1 MTEENLIDGAA
12 VLSRALVDQGLEY
25 VFGIVGYPVIEVGVA
40 MQVAGLK
47 FIAMRNEQAACYAA
61 QAVGYLTGK
70 PGVVLVVS
78 GPGLLHTLGGLA
90 NATVNAWPL
99 LVIGG
104 SSDEDQE
111 GMGAFQEWPQV
122 ESARLYTKFSARPP
136 TIQHIPFF
144 VEKAVRISTHGR
156 PGACYLD
163 IAGDLVNTTVDE
175 SSVRFFPKV
184 GPPPKTLAETFQVQ
198 KALEVLAHAER
209 PLVIVGKGA
218 AYAHAEKEVRQFLEL
233 TGLPFLPTPMGK
245 GVMPDNHPQCVIAAR
260 SRALLQAD
268 VILLLGARL
277 NWILHF
283 GKPPRYAPTAKFIQ
297 VDICQEELSNN
308 IGSDRVIGLAGDLQ
322 VVTQQFLDVA
332 RSSGRG
338 QWPYSSSTPWWQSL
352 RSKVKDNE
360 AKSAALARSTEVPMN
375 YYAAISKVQAMIP
388 RDSLIVSEGA
398 NTMDIGRTILLN
410 HSPRH
415 RLDAGTFGTMGV
427 GMGFGI
433 AAALV
438 AQDRWP
444 GKRVVCLEG
453 DSAFGFSGMEVE
465 TICRYKLPILI
476 VVINNNGIAMGLDRE
491 IWDLIPVA
499 DRPNR
504 LMPTALMPDAR
515 YDQVMTAFGG
525 VGFRVTT
532 PSELEDA
539 LRLSLSKHA
548 HQPVLINVM
557 VSPHAQRKQQ
567 DFDWL
572 TRSSK
577 L

>member
-1 MTEENLIDGAA
+1 MAETLVDGAS
-12 VLSRALVDQGLEY
+12 VLSKALVDQGVEY

-40 MQVAGLK
+40 MQTAGIK
-47 FIAMRNEQAACYAA
+47 FIGMRNEQAACYAA
-61 QAVGYLTGK
+61 QAVGYLTGR

-78 GPGLLHTLGGLA
+78 GPGLLHTMGGLA
-90 NATVNAWPL
+90 NATINAWPV

-136 TIQHIPFF
+136 SIQHIPFF
-144 VEKAVRISTHGR
+144 VEKAIRISTHGR

-163 IAGDLVNTTVDE
+163 INGDMVNASVDE
-175 SSVRFFPKV
+175 STVRYFPRV
-184 GPPPKTLAETFQVQ
+184 GAPPKSYAEPSDVVR
-198 KALEVLAHAER
+198 ALELLSQAKR

-218 AYAHAEKEVRQFLEL
+218 AYANAERELRELLKL

-245 GVMPDNHPQCVIAAR
+245 GVMADDHEQCVIAAR

-268 VILLLGARL
+268 VVLLLGARL

-283 GKPPRYAPTAKFIQ
+283 GKPPRYNEDTKFIQ
-297 VDICQEELSNN
+297 VDICPEELGNN
-308 IGSDRVIGLAGDLQ
+308 IKSDHVIGLAGDLQ
-322 VVTQQFLDVA
+322 AVTQQFVKA
-332 RSSGRG
+332 VRSSQKG
-338 QWPYSSSTPWWQSL
+338 QWPYPSSTPWWQNL

-360 AKSAALARSTEVPMN
+360 LKSKALASDLSVPMN
-375 YYAAISKVQAMIP
+375 YYAAISMVQEMIP

-427 GMGFGI
+427 GLGFGI

-438 AQDRWP
+438 ARDRWP
-444 GKRVVCLEG
+444 NKRVVCLEG

-465 TICRYKLPILI
+465 TICRYNLPVLI
-476 VVINNNGIAMGLDRE
+476 VVINNNGIAMGMEKD
-491 IWDLIPVA
+491 IWELIPVE
-499 DRPNR
+499 DRPQR
-504 LMPTALMPDAR
+504 LMPTCLMPDAR

-525 VGFRVTT
+525 VGYHVTT
-532 PSELEDA
+532 PSELESA
-539 LRLSLSKHA
+539 LRQSLTEHSNK
-548 HQPVLINVM
+548 PVLINVM
-557 VSPHAQRKQQ
+557 VSPQAQRKQQ

>member
-1 MTEENLIDGAA
+1 MMCQFKYLI
-12 VLSRALVDQGLEY
+12 
-25 VFGIVGYPVIEVGVA
+25 
-40 MQVAGLK
+40 
-47 FIAMRNEQAACYAA
+47 
-61 QAVGYLTGK
+61 
-70 PGVVLVVS
+70 
-78 GPGLLHTLGGLA
+78 
-90 NATVNAWPL
+90 
-99 LVIGG
+99 
-104 SSDEDQE
+104 
-111 GMGAFQEWPQV
+111 
-122 ESARLYTKFSARPP
+122 
-136 TIQHIPFF
+136 
-144 VEKAVRISTHGR
+144 
-156 PGACYLD
+156 
-163 IAGDLVNTTVDE
+163 
-175 SSVRFFPKV
+175 
-184 GPPPKTLAETFQVQ
+184 
-198 KALEVLAHAER
+198 
-209 PLVIVGKGA
+209 
-218 AYAHAEKEVRQFLEL
+218 
-233 TGLPFLPTPMGK
+233 
-245 GVMPDNHPQCVIAAR
+245 
-260 SRALLQAD
+260 ALLQAD

-338 QWPYSSSTPWWQSL
+338 QWPYSLSTPWWQSL

-360 AKSAALARSTEVPMN
+360 AKSAALAQSAEVPMN
-375 YYAAISKVQAMIP
+375 YYAAISKVQAIIP
-388 RDSLIVSEGA
+388 KDSLIVSEGA

-438 AQDRWP
+438 AQDHWP

-476 VVINNNGIAMGLDRE
+476 IVINNNGIAMGMDRE
-491 IWDLIPVA
+491 IWDLIPVE

-532 PSELEDA
+532 PTELEDA

>member
-1 MTEENLIDGAA
+1 M
-12 VLSRALVDQGLEY
+12 
-25 VFGIVGYPVIEVGVA
+25 
-40 MQVAGLK
+40 
-47 FIAMRNEQAACYAA
+47 
-61 QAVGYLTGK
+61 
-70 PGVVLVVS
+70 
-78 GPGLLHTLGGLA
+78 LHTIGGLA
-90 NATVNAWPL
+90 NATINAWPVI
-99 LVIGG
+99 VIGG

-111 GMGAFQEWPQV
+111 GTGAFQEWPQV

-136 TIQHIPFF
+136 SIEHIPFF

-163 IAGDLVNTTVDE
+163 INGDMVNGTVEE
-175 SSVRFFPKV
+175 SSVRFFPEV
-184 GPPPKTLAETFQVQ
+184 GPPPKTYAEPSQVT
-198 KALEVLAHAER
+198 KALEALSQAKN

-218 AYAHAEKEVRQFLEL
+218 AYARAEKEVRAFLDQ

-245 GVMPDNHPQCVIAAR
+245 GVMPDDHNQCVIAAR

-277 NWILHF
+277 NWMLHF
-283 GKPPRYAPTAKFIQ
+283 GRPPRFGEETKFIQ
-297 VDICQEELSNN
+297 IDICHEELGNN
-308 IGSDRVIGLAGDLQ
+308 INSDNVIGLAGDLQ
-322 VVTQQFLDVA
+322 AVTQQLIDAGKTSSA
-332 RSSGRG
+332 RGGWSYPSN
-338 QWPYSSSTPWWQSL
+338 TPWWQSL

-360 AKSAALARSTEVPMN
+360 EKSKILASDMSVPMN

-388 RDSLIVSEGA
+388 KDSLIVSEGA

-427 GMGFGI
+427 GMGFNI
-433 AAALV
+433 AAALL
-438 AQDRWP
+438 ARDRWP
-444 GKRVVCLEG
+444 NKRVVCLEG

-465 TICRYKLPILI
+465 TICRYNLPVLI
-476 VVINNNGIAMGLDRE
+476 VVINNNGIGFGTEKETWEATPPE
-491 IWDLIPVA
+491 E
-499 DRPNR
+499 RPHS

-525 VGFRVTT
+525 VGFHVTT
-532 PSELEDA
+532 PAELEDA
-539 LRLSLSKHA
+539 LRLSLTKHA
-548 HQPVLINVM
+548 NQPVLINVM
-557 VSPHAQRKQQ
+557 VSPQAQRKQQ

-572 TRSSK
+572 TRKSK